1 MIFGPSY
8 DDEHHCF
15 WTFDLVNLTFVHVLV
30 CPRREVKRFVD
41 LSVDET
47 SDLWITAKKVGGC
60 LESYLKASSLTFTI
74 QDGPDAGQTVPHV
87 HIHILPRKKGDFE
100 KNDEIYDELD
110 MKEKELK
117 HKLDLD
123 KERKD
128 RTVEEM
134 TQEADEYRML
144 FSEHVCSWENIFRS
158 MQSVSFLIIS
168 YNVKQKWNVIM
179 LGSNETTGSRLPR
192 FNFCSLDSLE

>member
-1 MIFGPSY
+1 
-8 DDEHHCF
+8 
-15 WTFDLVNLTFVHVLV
+15 
-30 CPRREVKRFVD
+30 
-41 LSVDET
+41 
-47 SDLWITAKKVGGC
+47 
-60 LESYLKASSLTFTI
+60 
-74 QDGPDAGQTVPHV
+74 
-87 HIHILPRKKGDFE
+87 
-100 KNDEIYDELD
+100 

-144 FSEHVCSWENIFRS
+144 FSEHVCSWENIIFQS

-168 YNVKQKWNVIM
+168 YNVKQKWTVIM
-179 LGSNETTGSRLPR
+179 LGI
-192 FNFCSLDSLE
+192 